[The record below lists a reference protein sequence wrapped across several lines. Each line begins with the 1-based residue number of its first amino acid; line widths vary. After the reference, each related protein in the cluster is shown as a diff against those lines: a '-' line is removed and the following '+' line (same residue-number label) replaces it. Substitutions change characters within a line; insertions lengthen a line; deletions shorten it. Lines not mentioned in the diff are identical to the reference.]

1 MKEMKTM
8 IYKPTRQDSE
18 EVIRMLADRYPKCF
32 FEDPKL
38 RRPLSN
44 DILTDLQ
51 QKETVP
57 VAKELLVAARDW
69 YQSHLAYL
77 YSLQAGAKR
86 IDLNG
91 KEVGTVTEQEET
103 AAQNQI
109 KAIHQNQKQRTATET
124 LNALHAAGRIPDD
137 QVRKLDAP
145 MTKTAKAI
153 APELTKLF
161 EAVMAAST
169 TLTGSSDPGLRAAMA
184 AAALNVV
191 RQEAQR
197 VIDSL
202 NGE

>member
-51 QKETVP
+51 QKEAVP

-77 YSLQAGAKR
+77 YSLQAGQS
-86 IDLNG
+86 
-91 KEVGTVTEQEET
+91 V
-103 AAQNQI
+103 
-109 KAIHQNQKQRTATET
+109 
-124 LNALHAAGRIPDD
+124 
-137 QVRKLDAP
+137 
-145 MTKTAKAI
+145 
-153 APELTKLF
+153 LT
-161 EAVMAAST
+161 
-169 TLTGSSDPGLRAAMA
+169 
-184 AAALNVV
+184 
-191 RQEAQR
+191 
-197 VIDSL
+197 
-202 NGE
+202 